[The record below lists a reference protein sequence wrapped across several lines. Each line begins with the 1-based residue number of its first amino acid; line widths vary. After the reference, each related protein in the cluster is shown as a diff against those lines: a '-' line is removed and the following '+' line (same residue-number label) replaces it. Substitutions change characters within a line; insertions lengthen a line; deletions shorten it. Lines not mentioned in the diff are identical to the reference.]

1 MVLRQRRRSRR
12 RRQGLNDQKP
22 RLRPGFSFSARFDQP
37 QLLGSRLICV
47 GGPAGG
53 LISFAS
59 SRRRPGSRD
68 GRAPAK
74 DAVKTP
80 AEALAFA
87 GATRAAK
94 PIIARRSALPF
105 AIPVVSNIWMV
116 MVMVTAGQACRRR
129 TRPAAHKA
137 SARTLLPGHP
147 RDDLS
152 STPFKMPCPHAA
164 PPRLG
169 MRGKSVPEPGHRP
182 SLVGKALRR
191 HAFLVTANKR
201 ACRLLRGA
209 CVDPATAPV
218 ALTPG
223 RP

>member
-1 MVLRQRRRSRR
+1 MRWRAGRRTYFLRV
-12 RRQGLNDQKP
+12 
-22 RLRPGFSFSARFDQP
+22 
-37 QLLGSRLICV
+37 I
-47 GGPAGG
+47 
-53 LISFAS
+53 
-59 SRRRPGSRD
+59 
-68 GRAPAK
+68 PAK
-74 DAVKTP
+74 AGISGWKAAHEDAVQTP
-80 AEALAFA
+80 AETPAFA
-87 GATRAAK
+87 EATRAAK

-182 SLVGKALRR
+182 SLVDKALRR

-218 ALTPG
+218 ALAPC